1 MNWDTSHTFRRLL
14 LTQVALTLIYP
25 LLGDMWAIN
34 FTLGM
39 FLMLALYGGIS
50 VTLAKPFTLWVSLIL
65 AILFIGSYWIAVA
78 TGINSFRIWSAV
90 FGTAF
95 FGFIASIMISHIFFF
110 RSKVDVDLIYGAVS
124 VYLLIGSAF
133 TELYLVFALLNPDAF
148 TGFDATADIGTV
160 ARSLSFFSFV
170 TLTTLGYGDITPVAH
185 YARVLAYS
193 EAIIGQLYLTILVA
207 RLVGTYIAQSR
218 SE

>member
-14 LTQVALTLIYP
+14 ITQVALTLVYP

-34 FTLGM
+34 FTLGL
-39 FLMLALYGGIS
+39 FLMLALYGGII
-50 VTLAKPFTLWVSLIL
+50 VTVAKPWTLWVSLIL
-65 AILFIGSYWIAVA
+65 GVLFIGSYWIAVA
-78 TGINSFRIWSAV
+78 TGIVTFRLWSAI
-90 FGTAF
+90 FGAAF
-95 FGFIASIMISHIFFF
+95 FAFIASIMVSHIFFF

-133 TELYLVFALLNPDAF
+133 TELYIFFAVLNPDAF
-148 TGFDATADIGTV
+148 TGFDTTADIGTV

-170 TLTTLGYGDITPVAH
+170 TLTTLGYGDITPTAN
-185 YARVLAYS
+185 YTRVLAYS